1 MDLHNLS
8 LEELNQLEK
17 NLKSEIETRR
27 KMDEARL
34 VDDIRQKAAQLGLS
48 ADELIS
54 RLRAAPTGKSGR
66 PKGAAVFVHPE
77 THAHWS
83 GRGRK
88 PRWVEAWIASGR
100 SLEELR
106 A

>member
-1 MDLHNLS
+1 MELHKLS
-8 LEELNQLEK
+8 FEELNQLDK
-17 NLKSEIETRR
+17 NLKAEIAARR
-27 KMDEARL
+27 KIDEARL
-34 VDDIRQKAAQLGLS
+34 VDDIRHKAAQLGLS
-48 ADELIS
+48 AEELVT
-54 RLRAAPTGKSGR
+54 RLRNAPTGKTGR

-77 THAHWS
+77 THASWS

-88 PRWVEAWIASGR
+88 PRWVEQWLESGR

>member
-1 MDLHNLS
+1 MDLHKLS
-8 LEELNQLEK
+8 FDELNQLDR
-17 NLKSEIETRR
+17 NLKAEIAARR
-27 KMDEARL
+27 KNDEAKL
-34 VDDIRQKAAQLGLS
+34 VDDIRSKAAQLGLS
-48 ADELIS
+48 AEELINK
-54 RLRAAPTGKSGR
+54 LRNTQGGKSR

-77 THAHWS
+77 TRAHWS

-88 PRWVEAWIASGR
+88 PRWVEAWIESGR

>member
-17 NLKSEIETRR
+17 NLKAEIATRR

-34 VDDIRQKAAQLGLS
+34 VDDIRSKAAQLGLS
-48 ADELIS
+48 ADELIN
-54 RLRAAPTGKSGR
+54 RLRAMPVGKSGR

-77 THAHWS
+77 TRAHWS

-88 PRWVEAWIASGR
+88 PRWVEAWLASGR